1 MTRAQLNYFIHI
13 FVEKLLYRQLAHQR
27 AMLVIEQVLA
37 FLIDT
42 ILVLVDR
49 FVDAELL
56 FGGQFQIF
64 QVLAR
69 RNLFDGIHHLRQL
82 RVGPGDEDEFGKD
95 VLVLDMKLFL
105 CELVLFL
112 DCFFAI
118 FRVVEIL
125 I

>member
-1 MTRAQLNYFIHI
+1 MKIYSQFVPDISVQNRGVGKAYDICQLEDASRTVVGTQAMTCAQLNYFIHI

-56 FGGQFQIF
+56 FGGKFQIF
-64 QVLAR
+64 
-69 RNLFDGIHHLRQL
+69 
-82 RVGPGDEDEFGKD
+82 
-95 VLVLDMKLFL
+95 
-105 CELVLFL
+105 
-112 DCFFAI
+112 
-118 FRVVEIL
+118 
-125 I
+125 